1 MVVVAALLLVG
12 GGKAAASILAAS
24 DGCVILYEVVRFC
37 RKICSR
43 TNESVDVCVAC
54 IRIVWMVARNGWC
67 ALAPTVDSTAEP
79 SVVLHTYSMYLTH
92 QAQ

>member
-1 MVVVAALLLVG
+1 MVVVAVLLLVG

-54 IRIVWMVARNGWC
+54 IRIVWMVARNGRSSRDTTIKGITGGRVR
-67 ALAPTVDSTAEP
+67 ARTNG
-79 SVVLHTYSMYLTH
+79 
-92 QAQ
+92 